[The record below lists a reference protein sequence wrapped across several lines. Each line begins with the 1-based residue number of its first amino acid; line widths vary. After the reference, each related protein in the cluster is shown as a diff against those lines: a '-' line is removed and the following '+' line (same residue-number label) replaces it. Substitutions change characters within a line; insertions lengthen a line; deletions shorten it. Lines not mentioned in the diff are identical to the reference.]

1 MTASQEVQ
9 RERLSEK
16 LRRELGP
23 AVLQALSDPDIVEII
38 LNPDGKIWLESHSR
52 GMSET
57 ESSMRPAQAEN
68 LIGTVAAALNAVVNP
83 QNPIV
88 EGELPLTGSR
98 FEGLLPPIAPSP
110 CFVIRK
116 RASLVYS
123 LDDYIKDGI
132 ITVDDAK
139 SLRVAIAS
147 RLNIVVAGG
156 TGSGKTTFV
165 NALIQEMVNLGDP
178 VERFVIIEDTFELQC
193 SARNA
198 LQLHTTDAADM
209 TRLVRATM
217 RLRPDRI
224 IIGEVR
230 GGEALALLK
239 AWNTGHPGGVTTVH
253 ANSAPAALLRLLSL
267 VEEAGVPPQPELIG
281 ETVNMLAFMERTA
294 GGRSLRELLKVQ
306 GHDETDGFRL
316 EPANSRATEVK
327 LCSAR

>member
-1 MTASQEVQ
+1 MIHAHEVQ
-9 RERLSEK
+9 RARLAEK

-23 AVLQALSDPDIVEII
+23 AVLKALSDPDVIEII
-38 LNPDGKIWLESHSR
+38 LNPDGKIWFESHTH

-57 ESSMRPAQAEN
+57 ESSMLPAQAEN

-132 ITVDDAK
+132 VSLDHAKALRDA
-139 SLRVAIAS
+139 
-147 RLNIVVAGG
+147 IVRRHNLVIAGG
-156 TGSGKTTFV
+156 TGSGKTTFL
-165 NALIQEMVNLGDP
+165 NAIIREMVSLGDSA
-178 VERFVIIEDTFELQC
+178 ERFVIIEDTLELQC
-193 SARNA
+193 AARNA
-198 LQLHTTDAADM
+198 LQLHTTDSADM

-239 AWNTGHPGGVTTVH
+239 AWNTGHPGGITTLH
-253 ANSAPAALLRLLSL
+253 ANSASAALLRLLSL
-267 VEEAGVPPQPELIG
+267 VEEAGVPPQPELIAQ
-281 ETVNMLAFMERTA
+281 TVNVLGFMERTA
-294 GGRSLRELLKVQ
+294 RGRRLGELLRVAGYDAK
-306 GHDETDGFRL
+306 TGFRT
-316 EPANSRATEVK
+316 EPMLVAQR
-327 LCSAR
+327 R